1 MIGILAS
8 LCPLQVPGRL
18 LRLNTEL
25 YTQALVMTAVLGYKA
40 VARHPED
47 YHHPGYCFKETS
59 QTKALTVEGEHE
71 TSQGTG
77 KVWVWGARDD
87 F

>member
-1 MIGILAS
+1 
-8 LCPLQVPGRL
+8 
-18 LRLNTEL
+18 
-25 YTQALVMTAVLGYKA
+25 MTAVLGYEA

-59 QTKALTVEGEHE
+59 QTKKVAVGGGHE
-71 TSQGTG
+71 RSQGTG
-77 KVWVWGARDD
+77 KVWVQGGTGA

>member
-1 MIGILAS
+1 
-8 LCPLQVPGRL
+8 
-18 LRLNTEL
+18 
-25 YTQALVMTAVLGYKA
+25 MTAVLGYKA

-47 YHHPGYCFKETS
+47 FHHPGYCFKEAS
-59 QTKALTVEGEHE
+59 QTKNVAVGGGHE

-77 KVWVWGARDD
+77 KVCVWAGTGD